1 MRTNLVKAPA
11 HSNRHLA
18 WNIPTQRKCRIAN
31 YQLKNSRNCPSYLKQ
46 THTCPVSILIRSQ
59 QLVRQLCIPWE
70 MFDIPEP
77 SSLWHPVL
85 HLLEDLGPV
94 PRPVSLTRWQMSPSW
109 TTVMANHTGCARG
122 NLSSIFH
129 VFVKS
134 YRRQQ
139 SSQTRKPT
147 DQETQSKLT

>member
-11 HSNRHLA
+11 HSNHHLA
-18 WNIPTQRKCRIAN
+18 WNIPTQRKCCIAN
-31 YQLKNSRNCPSYLKQ
+31 YQLKNTRNCPSYLK

-59 QLVRQLCIPWE
+59 QLVCQLCIPWE
-70 MFDIPEP
+70 MFDIPEL

-94 PRPVSLTRWQMSPSW
+94 PRPVSLTRWQMSPSR
-109 TTVMANHTGCARG
+109 TTVMANHAGCAHG
-122 NLSSIFH
+122 SLSSIFH